1 MAGIQHG
8 GRDERTRDNA
18 PSLSGVP
25 LSPTS
30 PFQSTLT
37 LSRRDSS
44 HPLFGKYSCDFL
56 VVTMRYQEHA
66 VHLSVLFWDLF
77 WGGGLDQNAAAEV
90 EKHF

>member
-8 GRDERTRDNA
+8 GRDERIGDNA

-25 LSPTS
+25 PTPTF

-56 VVTMRYQEHA
+56 VVSVSYEEH
-66 VHLSVLFWDLF
+66 VHHIFLFCFGVFLF
-77 WGGGLDQNAAAEV
+77 KKKTER
-90 EKHF
+90 KF